1 MEKMEKMKHAKVI
14 RRIASLLVLLSFPIL
29 LGAQEQSVTLQ
40 IRDMK
45 VEQAILKLRKTS
57 GYKFLFN
64 HEEVKNAGDKTIEM
78 KNRPLSEVMD
88 ALLAN
93 TNLTYRIEKDIVV
106 IMPKKKVP
114 AKMQKVKINGL
125 VTDKDKNALPGVAI
139 INSSTGWGTTTDIDG
154 NFILEVPN
162 DAHTVLS
169 FSMLGMKP
177 QEIMLGNRRTFN
189 IVMEENS
196 VQLGDVV
203 VTGYQTISKERSAG
217 AFSVIS
223 GNEIS
228 DKTGLTGNI
237 IESMEGLTTG
247 LSVNFGEGQDKFLI
261 RGITSINSTRSPL
274 YVVDGVPMSAESF
287 EKMINSND
295 IEKVTF
301 LKDATA
307 ASIWGAQAA
316 NGVMVVTTKEGSNTD
331 KKIHISYNGSYTY
344 KGKPDYDY
352 MQYMP
357 SDMFIKSA
365 KEIFN
370 PDFYTWN
377 SVTTTSNGITGSL
390 PIVYPHEMIM
400 YKQLNGEISSAD
412 ADKALSQLA
421 SQNNREQI
429 EDNFLTGAF
438 FTKHSLSFRG
448 GGEKYNFYGSFGYEH
463 DATSNRDKS
472 NDYQLNLKQNLKL
485 TKWLSF
491 DLGINLALSDN
502 KYAISPYNT
511 NLNTIFPYMMF
522 KDANGNA
529 LSHADL
535 IYYEPNRLEYEQ
547 KSGKSLNY
555 VPLTDNKEGFNQSLG
570 YDARVNLGIQ
580 VKLLKGLSYDG
591 RFQYQRGNNKKETFY
606 AQDSYRVRQELVS
619 LATVDKTTGSP
630 VFYLPTTGGYY
641 QTTNNNTTNWTIR
654 NQLMF
659 DRIFDK
665 INSQITALVG
675 MEVRSD
681 KVNIQNTNLRGYNP
695 QTMTYTS
702 YDELT
707 LQTTGVKNPI
717 IPTTSSS
724 AKLSNR
730 TNSFSET
737 EMRFVSAYANAAYTW
752 RSKYSLNASIR
763 VDQSNLFGSD
773 PSVQFKPIWAVGGAW
788 SLGQE
793 EFMKQADFLNR
804 LNLRFS
810 YGLGGNSPDPGL
822 GGPYDILYPINNSLF
837 SSLGQ
842 GYVVITPANDKLTWE
857 KTSIINA
864 GVDFAMFNHRLS
876 GSVDVYFKNTTNLLG
891 DIALHPSTGWGKALA
906 NFGSMK
912 NSGFELSLNSHNIK
926 GREFNWLTDFTLTYN
941 KNKVTELYIEDGQS
955 PSSLIKKNFVAG
967 YAAQSL
973 FAYQWAGLDNMGD
986 PQVYDEKGNKVK
998 LSKDMTDIAALR
1010 NMGSMQPLW
1019 YGGLTNTFSYKDFTL
1034 SFMFIYNLGHKMRND
1049 LNSFWS
1055 GRLTSNIHKDFDNRW
1070 REEGDELKT
1079 NVPSYVSNGKESVT
1093 RREYDFYQYAD
1104 INVLNAS
1111 YIKLRDLSLSY
1122 SLPKHICS
1130 KFASE
1135 SIRVRLQAANLFYIA
1150 ANKEGIDPEAQNL
1163 RYGRRTTHYGPS
1175 YSVGLTIN
1183 FK

>member
-1 MEKMEKMKHAKVI
+1 MKKMGKMKHTKAF
-14 RRIASLLVLLSFPIL
+14 RRIATLLVLFAFSIL
-29 LGAQEQSVTLQ
+29 LWAQERSVTLQ
-40 IRDMK
+40 IKEMK

-64 HEEVKNAGDKTIEM
+64 HEEVKNAGNKTIDM
-78 KNRPLSEVMD
+78 KNRPLTEVMD

-106 IMPKKKVP
+106 IIPKKKVP
-114 AKMQKVKINGL
+114 AKVRKTKVNGV
-125 VTDKDKNALPGVAI
+125 VTDIDKSPLPGVAI
-139 INSSTGWGTTTDIDG
+139 INSSTGWGTITDPDG
-154 NFILEVPN
+154 NFTLEVPN
-162 DAHTVLS
+162 DSHTVLC

-177 QEIMLGNRRTFN
+177 QEIMLGNQRTFN

-196 VQLGDVV
+196 VQLNDVV

-217 AFSVIS
+217 SFSVIT

-274 YVVDGVPMSAESF
+274 YVVDGVPMSADTF

-316 NGVMVVTTKEGSNTD
+316 NGVMVITTKEGSNTG

-352 MQYMP
+352 LEYMP
-357 SDMFIKSA
+357 SNTFIKNA
-365 KEIFN
+365 QEIFN
-370 PDFYTWN
+370 PEFYTWQ
-377 SVTTTSNGITGSL
+377 SVTSTSNGIAGSL

-400 YKQLNGEISSAD
+400 YRQLNGEISAAN
-412 ADKALSQLA
+412 ADKALQQLA
-421 SQNNREQI
+421 SQNNRKQV

-463 DATSNRDKS
+463 NATSNRDKE
-472 NDYQLNLKQNLKL
+472 NDYQINLKQNFNF
-485 TKWLSF
+485 TKWLSA

-502 KYAISPYNT
+502 KYAISPYQT
-511 NLNTIFPYMMF
+511 DLNTILPYQMF
-522 KDANGNA
+522 ADANGNP

-535 IYYEPNRLEYEQ
+535 LYYEPNRLEYEQ
-547 KSGKSLNY
+547 KSQKSLDY
-555 VPLTDNKEGFNQSLG
+555 IPLTDNKDGFNKKLG
-570 YDARVNLGIQ
+570 YDARVNLGIHIQ
-580 VKLLKGLSYDG
+580 LLKGLSYDG
-591 RFQYQRGNNKKETFY
+591 RFQYQRGNSKKETFY
-606 AQDSYRVRQELVS
+606 SQDSYRVREELVS

-630 VFYLPTTGGYY
+630 IFYLPTTGGYY
-641 QTTNNNTTNWTIR
+641 QTANNNAANWTVR

-659 DRIFDK
+659 DRTFEK
-665 INSQITALVG
+665 VESQITALMG

-681 KVNIQNTNLRGYNP
+681 KVNIQNAALRGYNP

-702 YDELT
+702 YDELY
-707 LQTTGVKNPI
+707 LQTTGVKNSI
-717 IPTTSSS
+717 IPATSST
-724 AKLSNR
+724 AKLANKS
-730 TNSFSET
+730 NSFSET

-752 RSKYSLNASIR
+752 KSKYSLNASIR

-788 SLGQE
+788 SLGRE

-822 GGPYDILYPINNSLF
+822 GGPYDILYPINNSIF

-857 KTSIINA
+857 KTSIINT
-864 GVDFAMFNHRLS
+864 GIDFSVLNHRLS
-876 GSVDVYFKNTTNLLG
+876 GSIDVYVKNTTNLLG
-891 DIALHPSTGWGKALA
+891 NIALHPSTGWVKALA
-906 NFGSMK
+906 NFGSMR
-912 NSGFELSLNSHNIK
+912 NTGFEFSLNSHNIK
-926 GREFNWLTDFTLTYN
+926 GKEFNWLTNFTLTYN
-941 KNKVTELYIEDGQS
+941 KNKVTELYIEDGKS

-986 PQVYDEKGNKVK
+986 PQVYDENGNKVK
-998 LSKDMTDIAALR
+998 LSKDMTDISALR
-1010 NMGSMQPLW
+1010 HMGSMQPLW
-1019 YGGLTNTFSYKDFTL
+1019 YGGLTNTFSYKGFDL

-1049 LNSFWS
+1049 INKFWS

-1070 REEGDELKT
+1070 REEGDEFKT
-1079 NVPSYVSNGKESVT
+1079 NVPSYVSNGKESST
-1093 RREYDFYQYAD
+1093 RRESEFYQYAD

-1122 SLPKHICS
+1122 SLPKHICA

-1135 SIRVRLQAANLFYIA
+1135 NIKVRFQAANLFYIA
-1150 ANKEGIDPEAQNL
+1150 ANKEGIDPESQNM

-1175 YSVGLTIN
+1175 YSVGLTID

>member
-1 MEKMEKMKHAKVI
+1 MKKFT
-14 RRIASLLVLLSFPIL
+14 SLLVLLTFSVFL
-29 LGAQEQSVTLQ
+29 WAQERNVTLQ
-40 IRDMK
+40 IKEMK

-64 HEEVKNAGDKTIEM
+64 HEEVKNAGSKTIDI

-88 ALLAN
+88 ALLGN

-106 IMPKKKVP
+106 IIPKRKAPTKL
-114 AKMQKVKINGL
+114 QKVKVNGM
-125 VTDKDKNALPGVAI
+125 VTDKDRNALPGVAI

-154 NFILEVPN
+154 NFMLEVPN
-162 DAHTVLS
+162 DSHTVLC

-177 QEIMLGNRRTFN
+177 QEIMLGNQRTFN

-196 VQLGDVV
+196 VQLNDVV

-217 AFSVIS
+217 SFSVIS

-228 DKTGLTGNI
+228 DKAGLTGNI

-274 YVVDGVPMSAESF
+274 YVVDGVPMSADIF

-295 IEKVTF
+295 IDKVTF

-316 NGVMVVTTKEGSNTD
+316 NGVMVVTTKEGTNTD
-331 KKIHISYNGSYTY
+331 KKVRISYNGSYTY

-352 MQYMP
+352 MEYMS

-365 KEIFN
+365 QEIFN
-370 PDFYTWN
+370 PEFYTWQ
-377 SVTTTSNGITGSL
+377 SVTTTSNGISGNI

-400 YKQLNGEISSAD
+400 YKQLNGEISATD
-412 ADKALSQLA
+412 ADKALQQLA
-421 SQNNREQI
+421 SQNNRNQI
-429 EDNFLTGAF
+429 EDNFLKGSF
-438 FTKHSLSFRG
+438 FTKHSLSFQG

-463 DATSNRDKS
+463 NTTSNRDKS
-472 NDYQLNLKQNLKL
+472 NNYQLNLKQNFDL
-485 TKWLSF
+485 TKWFSM

-502 KYAISPYNT
+502 KYAISPYKT
-511 NLNTIFPYMMF
+511 DLNTVFPYMMF
-522 KDANGNA
+522 ADAAGNPI
-529 LSHADL
+529 SHADL
-535 IYYEPNRLEYEQ
+535 LYYEPNRLDYEQ
-547 KSGKSLNY
+547 KSGKNLDY
-555 VPLTDNKEGFNQSLG
+555 TPLTDNREGFNKSLG
-570 YDARVNLGIQ
+570 YDARVNLGVH
-580 VKLLKGLSYDG
+580 VKLFKGLSYDG
-591 RFQYQRGNNKKETFY
+591 RFQYQRGNDKKEVFSE
-606 AQDSYRVRQELVS
+606 QNSYRVREELVR

-630 VFYLPTTGGYY
+630 IFYLPTTGGSY
-641 QTTNNNTTNWTIR
+641 QTTNNNTTNWTVR

-659 DRIFDK
+659 DRIFEK
-665 INSQITALVG
+665 VESQITALVG

-681 KVNIQNTNLRGYNP
+681 KVNIQNSNLRGYNP

-717 IPTTSSS
+717 IPSTGS
-724 AKLSNR
+724 AATFSNKS
-730 TNSFSET
+730 NSFSET
-737 EMRFVSAYANAAYTW
+737 ELRFVSAYANAAYTW
-752 RSKYSLNASIR
+752 KSKYSLNASIR

-793 EFMKQADFLNR
+793 EFMKQADLLNR

-822 GGPYDILYPINNSLF
+822 GGPYDILYPVNNSLF

-857 KTSIINA
+857 KTSIINC
-864 GVDFAMFNHRLS
+864 GVDFSMFNHRLS
-876 GSVDVYFKNTTNLLG
+876 GSVDVYLKNTTNLLG
-891 DIALHPSTGWGKALA
+891 NIALHPSTGWGKALA

-912 NSGFELSLNSHNIK
+912 NTGFELSLNSHNIK
-926 GREFNWLTDFTLTYN
+926 GREFNWLTNFTLTFN
-941 KNKVTELYIEDGQS
+941 KNKVTELYIEDGKS

-986 PQVYDEKGNKVK
+986 PQVYDENGNKVK
-998 LSKDMTDIAALR
+998 LSKDLTDTNALR
-1010 NMGSMQPLW
+1010 HMGTMQPLW
-1019 YGGLTNTFSYKDFTL
+1019 YGGLTNTFSYKGFDL

-1049 LNSFWS
+1049 TNSFWS
-1055 GRLTSNIHKDFDNRW
+1055 GRLTGNIHKDFNKRW
-1070 REEGDELKT
+1070 RQEGDENIT
-1079 NVPSYVSNGKESVT
+1079 NIPSYVSNTKESVT
-1093 RREYDFYQYAD
+1093 RREYNFYQYAD

-1122 SLPKHICS
+1122 SLPKNICS

-1135 SIRVRLQAANLFYIA
+1135 NIKVRLQAANLFYIA

-1163 RYGRRTTHYGPS
+1163 RYGKRTTHYGPS